1 MILELF
7 WAPHSLP
14 AIFRKKIRL
23 VSQEFLLQLY
33 EAYSRPHDP
42 ASTSGGAGERS
53 NERLD
58 EALKRLDKKGSVVV
72 VLYLKQIKHYVTVV
86 VRDRTRINGH
96 SPR

>member
-33 EAYSRPHDP
+33 DAHRRPYNP
-42 ASTSGGAGERS
+42 TSEGVGERS

-58 EALKRLDKKGSVVV
+58 EALQSLDKKGSVVV
-72 VLYLKQIKHYVTVV
+72 VLYLEQIKHYVTVV
-86 VRDRTRINGH
+86 VRDRTRLNGR
-96 SPR
+96 SR